1 MKGIVET
8 LLADF
13 RLEQPVQYVPTK
25 RPDLHPGQSAQI
37 MLGDEVV
44 GLIGRLHPRFEQ
56 DQSIPE
62 TYIFELNLEA
72 LMLADRSEMTAT
84 PAPKF
89 PSVTRDIAVQVAT
102 TVANAEI
109 EAIIAANGGKF
120 LRDTRLFDVYS
131 GVKVAPGQKSL
142 AYTLTYRRDDQ
153 TLTEDEVNNAF
164 AKIVAALETQVG
176 AQIR

>member
-1 MKGIVET
+1 
-8 LLADF
+8 
-13 RLEQPVQYVPTK
+13 
-25 RPDLHPGQSAQI
+25 
-37 MLGDEVV
+37 
-44 GLIGRLHPRFEQ
+44 
-56 DQSIPE
+56 
-62 TYIFELNLEA
+62 
-72 LMLADRSEMTAT
+72 MLADRSEMTAT